1 MDSSVKQ
8 HKAKLNSFLTDAFLM
23 LCGETSGIETKCL
36 CRTVL
41 LGCVGFFF
49 CICLFLSKEGV
60 SFFRAVFFTVFFANA
75 KVNQQRCETAAKIE
89 FPSKISMLKHFPFES
104 ILVCNPPAA
113 LLCLYHPIHKPPWW
127 IRVLKK
133 PVLKHPSLPNHCFC
147 SDNWLVAVYTSPRFL
162 TLWCWTSAF
171 TIAV

>member
-1 MDSSVKQ
+1 MVKLVELRPNVSVELYYWV
-8 HKAKLNSFLTDAFLM
+8 AW
-23 LCGETSGIETKCL
+23 
-36 CRTVL
+36 
-41 LGCVGFFF
+41 GFFSAF
-49 CICLFLSKEGV
+49 VF
-60 SFFRAVFFTVFFANA
+60 SFQRREWAFSGQFSSLFFANA